1 MRTRALTLALLLV
14 CAPVAGAGVGA
25 DAAQASHTSTITQTT
40 TLSLT
45 PETAGEIAATVRYD
59 LPESV
64 TALSVTAPSSQRVAA
79 ASGFT
84 RADGNRY
91 EWDGETESPSLT
103 LRVPANRTFTGSRA
117 LDAVRVRD
125 GGVTLTGPHSA
136 RTGSVVNA
144 PGPDATESTAGR
156 DGGDRSR
163 AADTA
168 DGAASRE
175 GAYSFVDTGAWA
187 ITPIPQFGTHW
198 SWRGVEHVGLERRTA
213 VDGSGVA
220 GTAMAYLGPHET
232 YERRAHGQRLR
243 LVVPA
248 AASLRESPESV
259 LDALADA
266 SGAMTGGARDAEV
279 RVVAAPTS
287 VNWGPSGLEY
297 GGSDAWV
304 RADSRLDVPENVWLH
319 EYVHTRQAYTPT
331 NATKWTLEGGAEYY
345 AGLLTFQQGRVTYE
359 EFRSYLARGTRDPSA
374 GAVLA
379 EPTTWRGLANYLKG
393 ALVVGT
399 LDRRIRTATDAE
411 HSFDAVLARLNA
423 DDDRVTQAE
432 ILDAVA
438 AAGDDATR
446 DAAARYTETDAVPE
460 AWSYAAHEW
469 AFGESPPR
477 MAFALDGDALAAHGP
492 WRNASLDVATGTTTL
507 ATGETLDLNATVT
520 NHGEHA
526 GAYEATLR
534 RNGTVVAEAGG
545 RLDGGASTRV
555 SLDATLT
562 EADDYVLDLGYR
574 EIEIEVARPATPVVR
589 SLSVNRSAVNAS
601 QPVEVTVAVANP
613 SSHPANATYAITVD
627 GRRTGMW
634 TPYLAPNESVTG
646 TFTVTFDSGGTHT
659 VRVGERNATVEVSG
673 GGPVPGVPGF
683 GPVTGALGVLLGIVL
698 AVAARR
704 QHRY

>member
-1 MRTRALTLALLLV
+1 MRTRALTLVLLLV
-14 CAPVAGAGVGA
+14 CASVAGVGVGA
-25 DAAQASHTSTITQTT
+25 ETAQASHTSTITQTT

-45 PETAGEIAATVRYD
+45 PETAGEITATVRYD

-64 TALSVTAPSSQRVAA
+64 TALSVTVPSSQRVAA
-79 ASGFT
+79 TSGFAHT
-84 RADGNRY
+84 SGNSY
-91 EWDGETESPSLT
+91 EWDGETESPSLM
-103 LRVPANRTFTGSRA
+103 LRVPANRTFTGNRA
-117 LDAVRVRD
+117 LDTARARD
-125 GGVTLTGPHSA
+125 GGVTVTGPHSA
-136 RTGSVVNA
+136 RTEGVSSA
-144 PGPDATESTAGR
+144 SASDAMAATTGR
-156 DGGDRSR
+156 DGGARSR
-163 AADTA
+163 TADTA
-168 DGAASRE
+168 DGAASDGGE
-175 GAYSFVDTGAWA
+175 YSFVDTGSWA

-198 SWRGVEHVGLERRTA
+198 SWRGTEHVGLERRTA
-213 VDGSGVA
+213 VDGPGVA
-220 GTAMAYLGPHET
+220 GNAMAYLGPHET

-304 RADSRLDVPENVWLH
+304 RADSRLDAPENVWLH

-331 NATKWTLEGGAEYY
+331 NETKWTLEGGAEYY
-345 AGLLTFQQGRVTYE
+345 AGLLTLQQGRITYE
-359 EFRSYLARGTRDPSA
+359 EFRSYLTRGRRDPYA

-379 EPTTWRGLANYLKG
+379 EPTTWRGLADYLKG

-399 LDRRIRTATDAE
+399 LDRRIRTATAGE
-411 HSFDAVLARLNA
+411 HSFDAVLAQLNS

-432 ILDAVA
+432 FLAAVA

-460 AWSYAAHEW
+460 TWSYAAHER

-492 WRNASLDVATGTTTL
+492 WRNATLDVATGATTL
-507 ATGETLDLNATVT
+507 ATGEALVLNATVT

-526 GAYEATLR
+526 GEYEATLR
-534 RNGTVVAEAGG
+534 RNGTVVAETGG

-555 SLDATLT
+555 TLDATLT

-574 EIEIEVARPATPVVR
+574 EIDVEVVRPATPVVR

-601 QPVEVTVAVANP
+601 QPVEVTVEVANP

-627 GRRTGMW
+627 GRQTGTW

-646 TFTVTFDSGGTHT
+646 TFTVTFESGGTHT

-673 GGPVPGVPGF
+673 GGLVPGVPGF
-683 GPVTGALGVLLGIVL
+683 GPVTGALGVLLGIAL

-704 QHRY
+704 QHRE